1 SRVLHAAATA
11 AAPVELSVATRELA
25 AAAEREGVA
34 KRDIRVEDARTFAA
48 RIDTLEHSR
57 IRLLGSADAQL
68 REAIAARLGGA
79 LDDAPVASSGRL
91 DLLPSLREPALSAT
105 DHRYGNPLPEQLD
118 LTGGLGW
125 ERGAPRAT
133 PPDLGMPGMSPPG
146 PKPLAWAE
154 AVWPETAALHGPAR
168 GFPAC
173 GRLARLSCPAA
184 GRRRSQ
190 SAPYG

>member
-1 SRVLHAAATA
+1 MATTFAPRDIQDLHGEINVLRYLPLPVMIRAADGASTAALSRVLHAAATA

-68 REAIAARLGGA
+68 REAIAARVEVA
-79 LDDAPVASSGRL
+79 LYDAPVVTSGRVE
-91 DLLPSLREPALSAT
+91 LLTFLREQAISAT

-125 ERGAPRAT
+125 ERGAP
-133 PPDLGMPGMSPPG
+133 
-146 PKPLAWAE
+146 
-154 AVWPETAALHGPAR
+154 
-168 GFPAC
+168 
-173 GRLARLSCPAA
+173 
-184 GRRRSQ
+184 
-190 SAPYG
+190 